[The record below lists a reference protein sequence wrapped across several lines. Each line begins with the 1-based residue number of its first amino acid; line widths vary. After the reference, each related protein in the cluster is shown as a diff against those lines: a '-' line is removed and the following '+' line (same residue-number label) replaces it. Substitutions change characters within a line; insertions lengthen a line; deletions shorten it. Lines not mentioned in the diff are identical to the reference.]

1 MMRVLLILTTILLL
15 SACGAGQFGTSYRSY
30 MDPRLSADVVPLAEE
45 QKPILIRSNDLNK
58 DVKLYREHNY
68 IVVGESAFNGIK
80 ENEDRAKKQA
90 EEVGA
95 THVVVSSEY
104 TDTQSY
110 LAYDYQDFYRTV
122 YVDRVRKVEGKKVRY
137 TEAVTVRDTVTVP
150 YTRYY
155 DNFNQWAVYMVKSNR
170 IHKLGLVM
178 RDFSPEERA
187 GFGRNTGAFIDTVL
201 NNSPAFLADIVSGN
215 ILIAINGEKVNNA
228 GQAKTM
234 IDNLSFGGETIVLR
248 VIKNGEQKDITF
260 EFNETNLTS
269 TQFNE

>member
-1 MMRVLLILTTILLL
+1 MMRVLLILTAFLLL
-15 SACGAGQFGTSYRSY
+15 SACGAGQFGSSYRSY
-30 MDPRLSADVVPLAEE
+30 MDPRLSAYVVPLAEE
-45 QKPILIRSNDLNK
+45 QEPILIRSNDLNK
-58 DVKLYREHNY
+58 DVGLYREHNY
-68 IVVGESAFNGIK
+68 VVVGESAFNGIK

-110 LAYDYQDFYRTV
+110 LAYDYQDYYRTV
-122 YVDRVRKVEGKKVRY
+122 YVDRVRKVNGKRVRY
-137 TEAVTVRDTVTVP
+137 TEVVTVRDTVTVP

-187 GFGRNTGAFIDTVL
+187 RFGLNTGAFIETVL
-201 NNSPAFLADIVSGN
+201 SNSPAYLADIISGDA
-215 ILIAINGEKVNNA
+215 LIAINGEKVNNTNH
-228 GQAKTM
+228 AKM
-234 IDNLSFGGETIVLR
+234 LIDNLSLEGETIILR
-248 VIKNGEQKDITF
+248 VVKNEVQKDITF
-260 EFNETNLTS
+260 EFNEANLTS
-269 TQFNE
+269 NELIE

>member
-1 MMRVLLILTTILLL
+1 
-15 SACGAGQFGTSYRSY
+15 
-30 MDPRLSADVVPLAEE
+30 
-45 QKPILIRSNDLNK
+45 
-58 DVKLYREHNY
+58 
-68 IVVGESAFNGIK
+68 
-80 ENEDRAKKQA
+80 
-90 EEVGA
+90 
-95 THVVVSSEY
+95 VVVSSEY

-122 YVDRVRKVEGKKVRY
+122 YVDRVRKVDGKKVRY